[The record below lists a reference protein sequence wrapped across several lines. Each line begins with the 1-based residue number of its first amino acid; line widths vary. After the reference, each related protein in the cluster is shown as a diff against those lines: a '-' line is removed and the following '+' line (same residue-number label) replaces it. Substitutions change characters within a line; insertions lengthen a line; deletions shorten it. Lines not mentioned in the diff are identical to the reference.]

1 MTTTQL
7 LQESRR
13 TTAEDAIV
21 VRGLRRS
28 YSQSHTS
35 LMPGCKTPEPFEAV
49 KGIDLTVRHG
59 EVLALLGTN
68 GAGKTSTVELIEGG
82 RAHRRHHRAARRPGR
97 PLGLAGAALPHH
109 RRWGAESDLIIHK
122 QQERQRKHPFGSDP
136 QF

>member
-35 LMPGCKTPEPFEAV
+35 LMPGRKTPEPFEAV

-68 GAGKTSTVELIEGG
+68 GAGKTSTVELIEGL
-82 RAHRRHHRAARRPGR
+82 AAPTAGTIE
-97 PLGLAGAALPHH
+97 LLVGLDARSASLEQLFRTITDGALSP
-109 RRWGAESDLIIHK
+109 I
-122 QQERQRKHPFGSDP
+122 
-136 QF
+136 